1 METNSKALEAS
12 KAVNA
17 LLGLG
22 SEDQEALIEVLED
35 YFTSSTTPENDDDG
49 LFDDDD
55 EEMLLLQGMYK
66 TIITQK

>member
-22 SEDQEALIEVLED
+22 SEDQEALIEVLEN
-35 YFTSSTTPENDDDG
+35 YFTSSTTPENEDDV
-49 LFDDDD
+49 LFDE

>member
-22 SEDQEALIEVLED
+22 SEDQEALLEVLED
-35 YFTSSTTPENDDDG
+35 YFTSSTGPESEDESFIDE
-49 LFDDDD
+49 DD
-55 EEMLLLQGMYK
+55 EVMLQGLYRK
-66 TIITQK
+66 

>member
-22 SEDQEALIEVLED
+22 SEDQEALLEVLED
-35 YFTSSTTPENDDDG
+35 YFTSSTVLRVKMTAF
-49 LFDDDD
+49 L
-55 EEMLLLQGMYK
+55 MKMMK
-66 TIITQK
+66 

>member
-1 METNSKALEAS
+1 MRISMETNSKALEAS

-35 YFTSSTTPENDDDG
+35 YFTSSTTPENEDDE
-49 LFDDDD
+49 

-66 TIITQK
+66 TITTQK

>member
-22 SEDQEALIEVLED
+22 SEDQEALLEVLED
-35 YFTSSTTPENDDDG
+35 YFTSSTGPESEDDN
-49 LFDDDD
+49 LFDEDD
-55 EEMLLLQGMYK
+55 EVML
-66 TIITQK
+66 

>member
-22 SEDQEALIEVLED
+22 SEDQEALLEVLED
-35 YFTSSTTPENDDDG
+35 YFTSSTGPKSEDDS
-49 LFDDDD
+49 LFDDD
-55 EEMLLLQGMYK
+55 EVMLQGLYRK
-66 TIITQK
+66 

>member
-22 SEDQEALIEVLED
+22 SEDQEALLEVLED
-35 YFTSSTTPENDDDG
+35 YFTRSTGPESEDDS
-49 LFDDDD
+49 LFDEDD
-55 EEMLLLQGMYK
+55 EVMLQGLYRK
-66 TIITQK
+66 